1 VLCLFIAKTLSWS
14 ARDGIVQPNPSS
26 GRTIDGIVISPTFL
40 HGGVFQVKTDEALVR
55 KSVDALL
62 SCAKNIRALELG
74 RPILIVVDF
83 PVDEESL
90 VRFEQLR
97 TIVWLTRSFRDVAG
111 LMQRLKRACP
121 IGAETSLRLSPY
133 RKREISAS
141 AQSTITRFILLRE
154 AIQQIGWHRV
164 IAVEADV
171 LLLSPLQE
179 IINEYELQSTTWA
192 VALSG
197 GISPHF
203 SLMTVE
209 YLEHLNA
216 RTVEIAETVEE
227 QGGCINGFGQDM
239 RLHYEAIMRMREL
252 GFDAKALN
260 LAGVR
265 PCNLVEQPWSFPAY
279 CAAAGDE
286 LGPCEL
292 EHAILE
298 SHSQIDVNKT
308 KKNALSIW
316 TCERAD
322 NVSERASMLDDNIR
336 GTGTHYLVGT
346 LDANLMQEN
355 WQIRSGDERCSS
367 VESSAPIHALIT
379 NKTGVF
385 IETTTPSTSRL
396 IKLLSIH
403 FQGECKSL
411 LTRYARDIEHL
422 RGREQ
427 VI

>member
-1 VLCLFIAKTLSWS
+1 M
-14 ARDGIVQPNPSS
+14 D
-26 GRTIDGIVISPTFL
+26 
-40 HGGVFQVKTDEALVR
+40 
-55 KSVDALL
+55 
-62 SCAKNIRALELG
+62 

-83 PVDEESL
+83 SVDEESL
-90 VRFEQLR
+90 TRFEHPR
-97 TIVWLTRSFRDVAG
+97 TIVWLTRSFRDAAG
-111 LMQRLKRACP
+111 LMRRLKRACP
-121 IGAETSLRLSPY
+121 IDAKTSLRHSPY

-192 VALSG
+192 VALGG

-298 SHSQIDVNKT
+298 FHSQIDVNKT

-422 RGREQ
+422 RGHEQ